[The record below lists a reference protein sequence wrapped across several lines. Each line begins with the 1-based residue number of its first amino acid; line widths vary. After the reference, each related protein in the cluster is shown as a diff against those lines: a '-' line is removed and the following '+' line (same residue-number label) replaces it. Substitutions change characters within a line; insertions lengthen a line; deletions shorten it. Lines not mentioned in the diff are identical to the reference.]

1 MKKHLFL
8 SFFFV
13 VFYSFSQQMMYG
25 PQRGQRGYIPP
36 PRINAS
42 PYISAVD
49 TYEELEK
56 VLPKCVE
63 MFSLDD
69 FEREILKGM
78 LVKKYDSY
86 NKIVENT
93 SYHTTNSSLMDRLE
107 HNTQFGYLRMKYYP

>member
-1 MKKHLFL
+1 
-8 SFFFV
+8 
-13 VFYSFSQQMMYG
+13 MMYG
-25 PQRGQRGYIPP
+25 PQRGQRGYVPP

-69 FEREILKGM
+69 FERLQTSSAKYKAIL
-78 LVKKYDSY
+78 LH
-86 NKIVENT
+86 IP
-93 SYHTTNSSLMDRLE
+93 TNS
-107 HNTQFGYLRMKYYP
+107 KP